1 MTYHYVISVPIV
13 FISKRYY
20 AIYVSLISAISHA
33 PMTDIYNYFIN
44 STPQLKEYDLRL
56 CFSLDVGDLDNGL
69 AVTIDI
75 A

>member
-1 MTYHYVISVPIV
+1 M
-13 FISKRYY
+13 F
-20 AIYVSLISAISHA
+20 VSLISAVSYA
-33 PMTDIYNYFIN
+33 PMTEIYNYFIN